1 VLGFVVMFA
10 GVVFAVTGP
19 PAAGTR
25 ERGAAPG
32 PTARRGKA
40 AGGSFT
46 SRMEDRFRRRFDE

>member
-1 VLGFVVMFA
+1 MFG

-19 PAAGTR
+19 QVPGTR
-25 ERGAAPG
+25 ERGG
-32 PTARRGKA
+32 PQGPAQQRRGKA